1 MHHYE
6 DHIALPLVLCF
17 RLEVEYSRHS
27 NVLGELILILVAML
41 GDPCSSV
48 CAMNHRLICLQCA
61 SISSMNLASNSEL
74 NALHLHLHACLS
86 NVSELTKMVSHNC
99 EQS

>member
-1 MHHYE
+1 M
-6 DHIALPLVLCF
+6 
-17 RLEVEYSRHS
+17 
-27 NVLGELILILVAML
+27 LGELILILVAML
-41 GDPCSSV
+41 GDPCNSV
-48 CAMNHRLICLQCA
+48 CAMNHSLQCP

-74 NALHLHLHACLS
+74 NALQLHLHACLS